1 MTQFERTK
9 AMSLEELAEEMN
21 SADYCESFCE
31 YCEKGTGLC
40 RTYESGRPM
49 YECCVEA
56 AIKYL
61 KSEV

>member
-1 MTQFERTK
+1 MTQFERIK

-21 SADYCESFCE
+21 SADYCENFCE

-40 RTYESGRPM
+40 RAHESGKLM
-49 YECCVEA
+49 QECCVA
-56 AIKYL
+56 ATINYL